1 VESSARKAPRAAAST
16 NLKASA
22 SAAVIGRERAHSN
35 FVDLRW
41 FPLYNL
47 RFYLP
52 MADDLLGPLGPLGLP
67 AFSGFLAS
75 AELP

>member
-1 VESSARKAPRAAAST
+1 MESSARKAPRVAAST

-22 SAAVIGRERAHSN
+22 SAAVIGREGAHSN

-47 RFYLP
+47 RFYLRT
-52 MADDLLGPLGPLGLP
+52 ADDLLGPLGLP